1 MINSL
6 SFLTFGGLIFLFI
19 IVLRALDQL
28 VKYHGD
34 GAQDD
39 NGGDHHVELE
49 ETKSVGERDRHAWEY
64 VAFQGLTDFL
74 ERSGVIVFCG
84 RILYNIF

>member
-6 SFLTFGGLIFLFI
+6 SFLIFGGLIFLFI

-49 ETKSVGERDRHAWEY
+49 DLRTIDNQIPEASSGGQKFSDDDAHKGKAGIDFHA
-64 VAFQGLTDFL
+64 A
-74 ERSGVIVFCG
+74 
-84 RILYNIF
+84 